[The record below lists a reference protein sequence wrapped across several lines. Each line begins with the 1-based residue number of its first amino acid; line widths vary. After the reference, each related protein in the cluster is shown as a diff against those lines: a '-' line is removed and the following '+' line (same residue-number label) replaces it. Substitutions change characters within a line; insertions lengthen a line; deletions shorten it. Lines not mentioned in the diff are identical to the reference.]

1 MKLQIKQEYKGQI
14 LSNSKVGQFEV
25 NNITEELYQFYFK
38 NGFSHIFEEIIEE
51 ITEAPDSLLD
61 IAKKEV
67 ENFREFKPKS
77 RGKKDESNN

>member
-38 NGFSHIFEEIIEE
+38 NGFSHIFEAAIEE
-51 ITEAPDSLLD
+51 PDSLLD
-61 IAKKEV
+61 IAKKEID
-67 ENFREFKPKS
+67 NFKEETKFKFKS
-77 RGKKDESNN
+77 RGKKDDSN